1 MVFQKLNAIQR
12 LLLDDL
18 RIDDV
23 AADDQGVSIF
33 DRRKRVGLCG
43 VLLELRELV
52 ARFLQFAFLEIQHP
66 PVSKPIAL
74 TKGSFESTP
83 SARRSRTAGVRRVF
97 KRAPILF

>member
-33 DRRKRVGLCG
+33 DRRKRVGFCG
-43 VLLELRELV
+43 VLLEFRELV

-74 TKGSFESTP
+74 TKGSFESP
-83 SARRSRTAGVRRVF
+83 CRDLQNYKQLPAV
-97 KRAPILF
+97 